1 MTAAIADSEMREMI
15 GSATFNYDKSIYAVN
30 EAEQLNM
37 SRSTLLSEY
46 IIRSLHVH
54 EDESVD
60 VRTRET

>member
-37 SRSTLLSEY
+37 SRSTLLSKY
-46 IIRSLHVH
+46 TFSPRS
-54 EDESVD
+54 
-60 VRTRET
+60 RR